1 MITPVITRRSPKGG
15 GGSGSSGKS
24 SSLSKSSSSS
34 SSSKSIGISGTKLT
48 ASTSSKGG
56 GKATT
61 IPKGQT
67 FAGRT
72 IGGGTREE
80 IYGTRSYG
88 SGYPN
93 IDPTT
98 PLTDRDFPFGF
109 EPLVFY
115 LAILAGDSTQYALAI
130 SEYGYPWDTTRFGGP
145 LGLAT
150 FYSYSIPGMYYHFY
164 ADNSTVSAVLP
175 SITAN
180 CSSYLNTTQSTS
192 AASAIALIPTNAS
205 ASSTPDPGSVVQY
218 FRSSSA
224 ALLLTSYNNTAAYTN
239 GTDTPLPDGIDTQLL
254 SCLNATIASAIPI
267 TDAPPRFTPLEISL
281 ISSGATFGAII
292 LFALLIF
299 CCYCTEGVCMRCRGW
314 RSRMRTSRSRTRKP
328 IIAFPELKLDRPED
342 DQGSE
347 SGVRL
352 VGARTP
358 SPMKSEFSLAPWDLS
373 LKYDHDRDSGSSLME
388 PRDSRS
394 PSPMKIE
401 FPSSAMV

>member
-1 MITPVITRRSPKGG
+1 MITPVITGRFPKGG
-15 GGSGSSGKS
+15 GGSGSSGKAS
-24 SSLSKSSSSS
+24 SSSKSSSSGSSDSSESSSSSS
-34 SSSKSIGISGTKLT
+34 SSSKSIGISGTERT
-48 ASTSSKGG
+48 ASTSSRGG

-61 IPKGQT
+61 IAKGQP

-72 IGGGTREE
+72 IGGGTRGE

-115 LAILAGDSTQYALAI
+115 LAILASDSTEYALAI

-239 GTDTPLPDGIDTQLL
+239 ETDTPLPGGIDTGLL
-254 SCLNATIASAIPI
+254 TCLNATIGAAIPI
-267 TDAPPRFTPLEISL
+267 ADAPPRFTPLELSFIS
-281 ISSGATFGAII
+281 IGAIFGAAIF
-292 LFALLIF
+292 LALLIF
-299 CCYCTEGVCMRCRGW
+299 CWYCTDDLCMYCRG
-314 RSRMRTSRSRTRKP
+314 RTARK
-328 IIAFPELKLDRPED
+328 A
-342 DQGSE
+342 QGPVVTFRDSE
-347 SGVRL
+347 RQGGDGASDIRL
-352 VGARTP
+352 VER
-358 SPMKSEFSLAPWDLS
+358 
-373 LKYDHDRDSGSSLME
+373 
-388 PRDSRS
+388 
-394 PSPMKIE
+394 
-401 FPSSAMV
+401 PSSVTKTSFN